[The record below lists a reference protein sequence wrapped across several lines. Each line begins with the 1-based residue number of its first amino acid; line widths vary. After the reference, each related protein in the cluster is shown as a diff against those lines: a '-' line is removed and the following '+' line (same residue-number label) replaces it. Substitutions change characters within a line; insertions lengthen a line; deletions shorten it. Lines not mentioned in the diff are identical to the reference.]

1 MTIKDLKPGMSVFI
15 REDLKTDVEYGGCCF
30 VAKMQVLTGQQTI
43 EDFSKF
49 SHSFRLKGDG
59 CWWFT
64 PEMID
69 WEKTDKINKKE
80 TRLTYDGTTLQGQ
93 IYGQEIKVI
102 RKPEDKEDLEKAV
115 MMGLL
120 QSLGYN
126 YNDVKRVQNKVK
138 EVWRPKYSEIYYYVR
153 PYGTVTSTRNLNLDY
168 DKKLF
173 AICNYFKTKEE
184 AEQKAIEIR
193 RIFKE

>member
-1 MTIKDLKPGMSVFI
+1 MTIKDLKVGMNVFI
-15 REDLKTDVEYGGCCF
+15 REDLKVGEEYGIETF
-30 VAKMQVLTGQQTI
+30 VEDMKYLTGLQQVTRI
-43 EDFSKF
+43 GNKIIGVGN
-49 SHSFRLKGDG
+49 RY
-59 CWWFT
+59 WRFT
-64 PEMID
+64 SEMID
-69 WEKTDKINKKE
+69 WDKTEKLNNKNLE
-80 TRLTYDGTTLQGQ
+80 LIYDGITLKGQ
-93 IYGQEIKVI
+93 IDGQEIKVV
-102 RKPEDKEDLEKAV
+102 RSSKDKEDLEKAV
-115 MMGLL
+115 MMWLL

-138 EVWRPKYSEIYYYVR
+138 EVWRPKYSEIYYYVM

-193 RIFKE
+193 RIFKKIGG